1 MFANNVLA
9 ILSATGLRAL
19 GRALLSR
26 RAGLKRPTE
35 KTAGAFSLAV
45 ADLPKRQIAWWVR
58 LARTGGDSRTAEQED
73 GATDAIEQS
82 HHDNVDNPHGRITN
96 WRSPANAA
104 SPNITEREALQRG
117 RVPQTVRAPAG
128 AERTVGQGQSGVR
141 RVQRQVMQCVGN
153 SVILGTEAPGVTV
166 CRSAVVLAFGFRAAR
181 LCLLGVRGRVGKRR
195 RVGPPSS
202 AALVHSG
209 HGLERH
215 DGRGLARRDRKRE

>member
-1 MFANNVLA
+1 MSDFRT
-9 ILSATGLRAL
+9 STG
-19 GRALLSR
+19 GRALWL
-26 RAGLKRPTE
+26 
-35 KTAGAFSLAV
+35 AGAAQQC
-45 ADLPKRQIAWWVR
+45 AKVR
-58 LARTGGDSRTAEQED
+58 LYNELAFTRERRLLSL
-73 GATDAIEQS
+73 
-82 HHDNVDNPHGRITN
+82 
-96 WRSPANAA
+96 
-104 SPNITEREALQRG
+104 TEREALQR
-117 RVPQTVRAPAG
+117 RASAEDSVSPAG
-128 AERTVGQGQSGVR
+128 AERTVKQGIAGVR
-141 RVQRQVMQCVGN
+141 RVERQVIQCAGN